1 MPPPQSATLRFLEN
15 FRVEPGNGHPYNF
28 QDFSNKADMWMVP
41 EDEMNTFYRLYFEDL
56 ENTIPLYLTEK
67 QTRIGQ
73 LRVDLD
79 FKYAGEL
86 PDHKHTQAQT
96 LAFIAAYMEEVKK
109 YHPVD
114 EVIEVFVLEKTKP
127 TYNATDKVS
136 RSGIHI
142 QIPDIKT
149 QSGIEL
155 EIKNALVPRME
166 EFFPNLGL
174 LEPWDK
180 VYDKSVLSH
189 NSMWMVL
196 GSKKNDGL
204 PYKVKYVANWDPETG
219 EVDVDP
225 DVPKLNVDLIKR
237 LSVRS
242 KDSDETAWTD
252 HAKQRVRYISAR
264 DRAEPLTGAQRALS
278 AGRGR
283 TTTRGGDD
291 TRSSSPG
298 RIIIPPPN
306 QELVDYYAAHL
317 DNLAEFRYTNYSDW
331 IAVGQCL
338 KNLYPSN
345 GDDNPL
351 KDLWHMFSRKGGDS
365 YNPNECENKWRSFSF
380 RMDGVRLGV
389 GSLRHWSATDDFE
402 QFKKI
407 EEKNIIALV
416 VKSAETG
423 TENDVAQVIYAKYRD
438 EFKCAKFG
446 QNIWYRYNGQIWTET
461 DRGVALQVRL
471 SKTIADMYLD
481 AEMKEL
487 TNIRNLGQ
495 CQDKEFN
502 PTCQSCEAE
511 KRRKQYNSTRLKL
524 KRTGFKESVM
534 KECRE
539 LFLDEQLALRLD
551 ENKHLIAFENGVFDT
566 LSLEFRD
573 GRPEDYISFSTKV
586 KYDPERTYSSYECWA
601 ELNKFLTSILPDQAV
616 REYFLRH
623 LCTCLSGGNEAQKFH
638 ILTGSGSN
646 GKSMLMN
653 LVSTAFGDYSCK
665 APISLLT
672 QQRNKSAAAAPE
684 LVRMKGRRFVTMQEP
699 DEQVPLNTGLMK
711 ELASCEK
718 ITARDLYA
726 GSKQMIDFDIQARF
740 HLACN
745 EKPKVNTTDGGTW
758 RRLVVID
765 FPMKFVPHPT
775 GLKELPIDESIVQKV
790 VSEEWA
796 ECFMSYLVQLYKDGN
811 GWRKITPPPKVME
824 YTNEYKVESDIIARF
839 MGEYIHPLFDAAGAP
854 IGDGPPEPTSKN
866 ALTTTFQEW
875 KRSNELHGRAA
886 ATELVKRVEAA
897 YGKYHTGGWT
907 GFRFGQA

>member
-1 MPPPQSATLRFLEN
+1 MPPPQSATLRFLER

-28 QDFSNKADMWMVP
+28 QDFSNKSDMWMVP
-41 EDEMNTFYRLYFEDL
+41 EDEMNEFYRLYFEDL

-79 FKYAGEL
+79 FKYVGEV
-86 PDHKHTQAQT
+86 HEHRHTQEQT
-96 LAFIAAYMEEVKK
+96 LAFIAAYMAEVKK

-114 EVIEVFVLEKTKP
+114 DVTEIFVLEKTKP
-127 TYNATDKVS
+127 TYNAIDKVS

-142 QIPDIKT
+142 QVPDIKT
-149 QSGIEL
+149 QGSIEK
-155 EIKNALVPRME
+155 EIKKALVPRME
-166 EFFPNLGL
+166 EFFPGLGL
-174 LEPWDK
+174 KESWDQT
-180 VYDKSVLSH
+180 YDKAPLSH
-189 NSMWMVL
+189 TNMWMVL

-219 EVDVDP
+219 DIDVDP
-225 DVPKLNVDLIKR
+225 DVPKFNIDLIKR
-237 LSVRS
+237 LSTRS
-242 KDSDETAWTD
+242 KDTEETAWTNY
-252 HAKQRVRYISAR
+252 AKERVRNVAPSER
-264 DRAEPLTGAQRALS
+264 EVMTGAHRALS

-283 TTTRGGDD
+283 SAAREDPG

-298 RIIIPPPN
+298 RIVIPPLSA
-306 QELVDYYAAHL
+306 ELLEYYTAHVN
-317 DNLAEFRYTNYSDW
+317 NLAAFRYNNYSDW
-331 IAVGQCL
+331 VAVGQCL
-338 KNLYPSN
+338 KNLHP
-345 GDDNPL
+345 DL
-351 KDLWHMFSRKGGDS
+351 KDLWHDFSGKSES
-365 YNPNECENKWRSFSF
+365 YKPSECDNKWNSFHF
-380 RMDGVRLGV
+380 RMDGARLGI
-389 GSLRHWSATDDFE
+389 GSLRHWSATDNFE
-402 QFKKI
+402 QFKNI
-407 EEKNIIALV
+407 ENENINTLIEL
-416 VKSAETG
+416 SAGTG

-471 SKTIADMYLD
+471 SKYVADMYLN
-481 AEMKEL
+481 KEREQL
-487 TNIRNLGQ
+487 NHIIAVGQ
-495 CQDKEFN
+495 CNHGKE
-502 PTCQSCEAE
+502 PQVGCQSCEAE
-511 KRRKQYNSTRLKL
+511 QRRKAYCNTRLKL
-524 KRTGFKESVM
+524 KRTGFKDSVM

-539 LFLDEQLALRLD
+539 LFLDEQLALKLD
-551 ENKHLIAFENGVFDT
+551 ENKNLIAFENGVFDT
-566 LSLEFRD
+566 LSMEFRD

-586 KYDPERTYSSYECWA
+586 KYDPERHYSSYECWA
-601 ELNKFLTSILPDQAV
+601 ELNKFLTSILPDQSV

-623 LCTCLSGGNEAQKFH
+623 LSTCLSGSNEAQKFH

-653 LVSTAFGDYSCK
+653 LVSTTFGDYACK

-765 FPMKFVPHPT
+765 FPRKFVPHPT
-775 GLKELPIDESIVQKV
+775 AANELPIDETIVQKV

-796 ECFMSYLVQLYKDGN
+796 ECFAAYLVQLYKDGN
-811 GWRKITPPPKVME
+811 GWRKITPPNKVME

-839 MGEYIHPLFDAAGAP
+839 MGEYIHPVFDATGAP
-854 IGDGPPEPTSKN
+854 IGDGPPEPASKKSIQD
-866 ALTTTFQEW
+866 TFKAW
-875 KRSNELHGRAA
+875 KHDNEVHGRASY
-886 ATELVKRVEAA
+886 TELEKRLVAT
-897 YGKYHTGGWT
+897 YGTPPRGGWT
-907 GFRFGQA
+907 NFRFGEA